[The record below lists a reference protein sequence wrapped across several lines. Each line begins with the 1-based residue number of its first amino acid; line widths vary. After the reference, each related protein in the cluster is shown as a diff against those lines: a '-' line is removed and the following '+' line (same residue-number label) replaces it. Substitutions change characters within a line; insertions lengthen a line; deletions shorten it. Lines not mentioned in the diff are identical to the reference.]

1 MIDAQDTTRFDG
13 TCHRPG
19 PENKTYGWHRV
30 AIVSAMVG
38 FSMPTFV
45 TGVQIFGG
53 ADGNAALIAIVAGGA
68 ILTVIGAITGT
79 IGART
84 RLSSYMLSRIAFG
97 NRGAMVINLAFALS
111 LLGWFGVNIDL
122 FSGAVLR
129 LLQDEFGVSANI
141 YAVEFAAGALMTFTT
156 LYGFRAINALSL
168 VLVPVLAVV
177 TVILLHQ
184 SLGTAPL
191 VDLLPARDAAELA
204 FGDAISVVVGTVIV
218 GAVIL
223 PDITRFI
230 REWYGA
236 ALTAILSYLIV
247 NVVVMLAGG
256 LAAVFVSSSD
266 FLAIMIAMG
275 IGLGAFAI
283 VIFGSWV
290 LNSLNL
296 YSASLSSRASL
307 PQISRRTMVL
317 VLGALGTLAA
327 FADILDF
334 FLDFL
339 FYLAVVFVPVAGVIA
354 VDYMAV
360 RPAAY
365 RAAALQRI
373 SSIEWAATVCLGARC
388 RRRPPGRRR
397 RPRHQRHCRYRRNG
411 GVRPFL
417 FPSSKTDQD
426 DTSTAPVHQEIPM
439 PRIGAASEEFHA

>member
-1 MIDAQDTTRFDG
+1 MVDTKETESL
-13 TCHRPG
+13 TEHATQPV
-19 PENKTYGWHRV
+19 PENETYGWIRV

-45 TGVQIFGG
+45 TGVQVFGA
-53 ADGNAALIAIVAGGA
+53 ADGTAAVIAIIAGCA
-68 ILTVIGAITGT
+68 ILAAIGAVTGT

-97 NRGAMVINLAFALS
+97 NRGAMVINLAFAVS

-122 FSGAVLR
+122 FGGAVLR
-129 LLQDEFGVSANI
+129 LLQDEFGLSANV
-141 YAVEFAAGALMTFTT
+141 YAVELIAGALMTFTT
-156 LYGFRAINALSL
+156 LYGFRAINVLSL
-168 VLVPVLAVV
+168 VLVPVLATV
-177 TVILLHQ
+177 TVILLHR
-184 SLGTAPL
+184 SLGTVPL
-191 VDLLPARDAAELA
+191 ADLLPTRHRPELS
-204 FGDAISVVVGTVIV
+204 FGDAVSTVVGTVIV

-223 PDITRFI
+223 PDITRFV

-247 NVVVMLAGG
+247 NVFVMLAGG
-256 LAAVFVSSSD
+256 FAAVAVADTD

-275 IGLGAFAI
+275 IGIGAFAI

-307 PQISRRTMVL
+307 PRASQRTFVL

-354 VDYMAV
+354 VDYMVV
-360 RPAAY
+360 RRTAY
-365 RAAALQRI
+365 TAAALRRI
-373 SSIEWAATVCLGARC
+373 APIEWSAMASWALGAAVALLGSVDILNISGIAALDAMVVSALSYYLLGTLNRTVP
-388 RRRPPGRRR
+388 RP
-397 RPRHQRHCRYRRNG
+397 
-411 GVRPFL
+411 
-417 FPSSKTDQD
+417 
-426 DTSTAPVHQEIPM
+426 TAGQEHPD
-439 PRIGAASEEFHA
+439 A

>member
-1 MIDAQDTTRFDG
+1 MIDTEETESLTEHATR
-13 TCHRPG
+13 PV
-19 PENKTYGWHRV
+19 PENETYAWIRV

-45 TGVQIFGG
+45 TGVQVFGA
-53 ADGNAALIAIVAGGA
+53 ADGAAAVIAIIAGCA
-68 ILTVIGAITGT
+68 ILAAIGAVTGT

-97 NRGAMVINLAFALS
+97 NRGAMVINLAFAVS

-122 FSGAVLR
+122 FGGAVLR
-129 LLQDEFGVSANI
+129 LLQDEFGLSANV
-141 YAVEFAAGALMTFTT
+141 YAVELIAGALMTFTT
-156 LYGFRAINALSL
+156 LYGFRAINVLSL
-168 VLVPVLAVV
+168 VLVPVLAMV
-177 TVILLHQ
+177 TVVLLHR
-184 SLGTAPL
+184 SLGTVPL
-191 VDLLPARDAAELA
+191 ADLLPARRWPGLS
-204 FGDAISVVVGTVIV
+204 FGDAVSTVVGTVIV

-223 PDITRFI
+223 PDITRFV

-236 ALTAILSYLIV
+236 ALTAVLSYLIV
-247 NVVVMLAGG
+247 NVLVMLAGG
-256 LAAVFVSSSD
+256 FAAVAVANAD

-275 IGLGAFAI
+275 IGIGAFAI

-307 PQISRRTMVL
+307 PRVSQRTFVL

-354 VDYMAV
+354 VDYIVV
-360 RPAAY
+360 RRTAY
-365 RAAALQRI
+365 TATALRRI
-373 SSIEWAATVCLGARC
+373 APIEWRATASWAFGAAVALLGSVDILNISGIAAVDAMVVSALSCYLLGTLTRTV
-388 RRRPPGRRR
+388 
-397 RPRHQRHCRYRRNG
+397 PR
-411 GVRPFL
+411 
-417 FPSSKTDQD
+417 
-426 DTSTAPVHQEIPM
+426 STAGQEN
-439 PRIGAASEEFHA
+439 ADA

>member
-1 MIDAQDTTRFDG
+1 MIDAQDTQGSTEHATG
-13 TCHRPG
+13 PV
-19 PENKTYGWHRV
+19 PENKTCGWHRV

-373 SSIEWAATVCLGARC
+373 SSIEWAATVCWALGAVVALL
-388 RRRPPGRRR
+388 GA
-397 RPRHQRHCRYRRNG
+397 G
-411 GVRPFL
+411 GVLVISGIAAIDAMAVSALSYFLLRKLIRTTPRPTGT
-417 FPSSKTDQD
+417 PGNPD
-426 DTSTAPVHQEIPM
+426 A
-439 PRIGAASEEFHA
+439 

>member
-1 MIDAQDTTRFDG
+1 MIDAQDTKGSTEHA
-13 TCHRPG
+13 TG
-19 PENKTYGWHRV
+19 PVPEHKTYGWHRV

-68 ILTVIGAITGT
+68 ILTAIGAITGT

-204 FGDAISVVVGTVIV
+204 FGDAVSVVVGTVIV

-307 PQISRRTMVL
+307 PRISRRTMVL

-373 SSIEWAATVCLGARC
+373 SSIEWAATVCWALGAVVALL
-388 RRRPPGRRR
+388 GA
-397 RPRHQRHCRYRRNG
+397 G
-411 GVRPFL
+411 GVLVISGIAAIDAMAVSALSYFL
-417 FPSSKTDQD
+417 LRKLIR
-426 DTSTAPVHQEIPM
+426 TAPRRTGTPGN
-439 PRIGAASEEFHA
+439 PDA